1 VVLACIFVAIANKN
15 HDKTDLEK
23 YRNRIMTRKLKI
35 KVCGMKFTENRK
47 EVEKLGVDFLGYI
60 FYEPSKRF
68 IGDNPELELFN
79 SKAKKV
85 GVFVDENVFEILGLA
100 KNLGLEYIQLHGKEN
115 PKTCQILKSQGFK
128 IIKAFKVN
136 EKFKFSETKQFEK
149 VADYFLFDTKT
160 KIPGGSGE
168 KFDWQILE
176 KYTGHTPF
184 FLSGGITSDDAKS
197 IKEINHP
204 KFTGVDL
211 NSGFEDE
218 PGLKNIEKLKE
229 FIDDLKKTP

>member
-1 VVLACIFVAIANKN
+1 
-15 HDKTDLEK
+15 
-23 YRNRIMTRKLKI
+23 MSRKLKI
-35 KVCGMKFTENRK
+35 KVCGMKFTKNRQQ
-47 EVEKLGVDFLGYI
+47 VEKLGVDFLGYI

-68 IGDNPELELFN
+68 IGNNPELELFN

-115 PKTCQILKSQGFK
+115 PKTYRILKNQGLK
-128 IIKAFKVN
+128 IIKVFSVN
-136 EKFKFSETKQFEK
+136 DKSNFSETKQFEK

-160 KIPGGSGE
+160 EIPGGSGK
-168 KFDWQILE
+168 KFNWQILE
-176 KYTGHTPF
+176 KYIGHTPF
-184 FLSGGITSDDAKS
+184 FLSGGISLEDAKS
-197 IKEINHP
+197 IKEINHS

-218 PGLKNIEKLKE
+218 PGV
-229 FIDDLKKTP
+229 